1 MSEIRW
7 DVAEVLEYDNTYR
20 YIPPTEQSSG
30 NTNSLFA
37 IKVRT
42 VTSLF
47 NAEVFYVR
55 PSNINL
61 KQIPLVGEFVLIY
74 KTFNEYTSK
83 SRRREGWYYVTTI
96 DVHSNINE
104 NLLPGITGDLTD
116 TEIANIKPGKTFKS
130 VNTSPLQPYE
140 GDILYQSR
148 FNSSIRLG
156 STIDTSE
163 IDTKYYSVLPSW
175 YSNNQS
181 NAPDPI
187 IILSNGRQTK
197 LNKEFVVENP
207 NTDASSLYLTS
218 TQTIQLDAN
227 KTLSDKYNKIV
238 GSQFIGIA
246 DRITLS
252 ARNDV
257 ASVHSERAIIL
268 QTPGEI
274 LIGGDDAIQPIPHGN
289 ILEDIIQLLIC
300 AIGAGCTDSAGGIAI
315 TNGLADLQEAQRLL
329 LDLNSKKYKIKLT

>member
-1 MSEIRW
+1 MILEW
-7 DVAEVLEYDNTYR
+7 DVAEVLGYDRTY
-20 YIPPTEQSSG
+20 EDVEAHQQ
-30 NTNSLFA
+30 LFTL
-37 IKVRT
+37 KVKSCST
-42 VTSLF
+42 KYNKKEFLYPKP
-47 NAEVFYVR
+47 A
-55 PSNINL
+55 NINI
-61 KQIPLVGEFVLIY
+61 KKIPLVGEFILMF
-74 KTFNEYTSK
+74 KTLNEFSDSNNWRT
-83 SRRREGWYYVTTI
+83 RWYYLTTI
-96 DVHSNINE
+96 DVQSSINE
-104 NLLPGITGDLTD
+104 NSLPGISSNLTD

-163 IDTKYYSVLPSW
+163 IDTKYYSVLPPW

-181 NAPDPI
+181 NTSDPI

-227 KTLSDKYNKIV
+227 KTLTDKYNKVV

-252 ARNDV
+252 ARNDI

-274 LIGGDDAIQPIPHGN
+274 LIGGDAATQPIPHGN
-289 ILEDIIQLLIC
+289 ILEAIIERLIC
-300 AIGAGCTDSAGGIAI
+300 AIQAGCTDSAGGNAWPNGVEAI
-315 TNGLADLQEAQRLL
+315 NEAQRLL